1 MATGPHEP
9 STSHERVLLTF
20 FALTFA
26 ITWGCWVPLA
36 VGVALHSIPGRALG
50 YAGTFAPA
58 LVALALAFKRARAAG
73 VRELLARLQP
83 RAVAARWVAFALGF
97 TIAVKL
103 AAALLHRAITGAWPA
118 FGSEPFWLMA
128 LGTLVSTPVQ
138 AGEELGWRGVALPHL
153 ATRLGLARASL
164 LLGVVWALWHL
175 PLFFVRGADS
185 YGQSFPLYAIG
196 VVAISAAIAMLYART
211 SGGLLLPTLFHA
223 AVNNTTGIVPT
234 ASPGAHAVFSLRAPL
249 IAWLTAAVLWACTA
263 PILMWMVRTE
273 PQRTG
278 TYEP

>member
-9 STSHERVLLTF
+9 STSHERVLLAF

-26 ITWGCWVPLA
+26 ITWGCWIPLA

-196 VVAISAAIAMLYART
+196 VVAISAAIAMLYAAADAVPRRGEQHDGHRAHRLT
-211 SGGLLLPTLFHA
+211 GRSRRVFAPRAAHRLAHGGR
-223 AVNNTTGIVPT
+223 AVGVH
-234 ASPGAHAVFSLRAPL
+234 GAHPHVDGEDG
-249 IAWLTAAVLWACTA
+249 AATHWY
-263 PILMWMVRTE
+263 I
-273 PQRTG
+273 
-278 TYEP
+278 